1 MQSSWIARWAGL
13 LLIVHEPLLHAFVQA
28 REFRFNLLS
37 EYGVRCL
44 QNRRCL
50 EQLMSFRN
58 HFLDPAKQVEL
69 LPLHMTTQCAYDANN
84 WYPVNSALIFGE

>member
-1 MQSSWIARWAGL
+1 
-13 LLIVHEPLLHAFVQA
+13 
-28 REFRFNLLS
+28 
-37 EYGVRCL
+37 
-44 QNRRCL
+44 
-50 EQLMSFRN
+50 MSFRN